1 MDNKKINRILASYT
15 DAVSGY
21 REVIIIIFAFALVLA
36 EGGFFLNNRTWELQT
51 ISNTERI
58 K

>member
-1 MDNKKINRILASYT
+1 MDDKKNNQILAS
-15 DAVSGY
+15 DSEAVRGY
-21 REVIIIIFAFALVLA
+21 REVFIIISAFALVLA
-36 EGGFFLNNRTWELQT
+36 AGGFFLKDRTSELQT